1 MALADRNLELGV
13 APMEGVT
20 GFATRLWLAMAS
32 RPASMTT
39 PFLRVTRAQPS
50 GELPLLFVPEL
61 FALRGALPYAITPQ
75 YIATDPDSFLRA
87 AEHLPPAVAA
97 AVELNCGCPAPT
109 ALGKDAGSGILRD
122 PEAFARSMERIAARL
137 GAGRF
142 AVKMRI
148 GIENAAESETLA
160 DCVATLPLARLS
172 VHGRTRKEGYRGE
185 SRWTVIEAFAAKA
198 ARAVTPTRAPTPTW
212 GSGDVTCA
220 ETLRARLE
228 LAPGVAGVMVGRG
241 ALRNPWVFEE
251 LRRGAPL
258 ALTNEVILNAL
269 LCFAL
274 LNELS
279 MQSPEKL
286 IARVAAGRL
295 GAYCGDDP
303 EAWERAAAS
312 LTGLLGGAPFVLA
325 PGREVPEI
333 PVSQAAMARLRY
345 LWSHLGGFLGASRPL
360 RARAGTEFFAA
371 LSGGEAFGDFA

>member
-1 MALADRNLELGV
+1 MASAERKLELGV

-20 GFATRLWLAMAS
+20 GFATRVWLAMAS

-39 PFLRVTRAQPS
+39 PFLRVTRAQPA
-50 GELPLLFVPEL
+50 GELPLLFAPEL

-87 AEHLPPAVAA
+87 AEHLPPEVAA

-109 ALGKDAGSGILRD
+109 ALGQDAGSGILRD
-122 PEAFARSMERIAARL
+122 PERFARSLERIAARL

-148 GIENAAESETLA
+148 GIDDAAESRTLV
-160 DCVATLPLARLS
+160 DCVAGLSLARLA
-172 VHGRTRKEGYRGE
+172 VHGRTRKEAYRGE
-185 SRWTVIEAFAAKA
+185 SRWAVVQAFAAKA
-198 ARAVTPTRAPTPTW
+198 AAPTW

-220 ETLRARLE
+220 QTLRERVAQ
-228 LAPGVAGVMVGRG
+228 APDVRGVMIGRG
-241 ALRNPWVFEE
+241 ALRNPWIFEE

-258 ALTNEVILNAL
+258 ALTSAVLLNAL

-303 EAWERAAAS
+303 EAWERAAAT
-312 LTGLLGGAPFVLA
+312 LTGMLAGAPFVLS

-345 LWSHLGGFLGASRPL
+345 LWSHLGGFLGASRPV
-360 RARAGTEFFAA
+360 RARAGTAFFAA
-371 LSGGEAFGDFA
+371 LSGGESFANFA